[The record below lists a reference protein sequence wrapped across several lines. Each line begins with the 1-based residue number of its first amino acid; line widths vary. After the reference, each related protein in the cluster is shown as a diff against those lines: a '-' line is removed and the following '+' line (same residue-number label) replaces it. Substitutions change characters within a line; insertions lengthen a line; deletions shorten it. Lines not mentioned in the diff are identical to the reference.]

1 MCWLRKKYQK
11 FHKRIFSTKNVEIID
26 FERVLLIFR
35 AIYQRIELRHQ
46 IEHQILYKKSYSKVR
61 KSKILKKKSE
71 KTRTPRLMCRRLAG
85 KPHVTEIECF
95 DLGFVFLMHELVGK
109 NSLGI
114 YVAAFCFDLIFH
126 FPYI

>member
-1 MCWLRKKYQK
+1 
-11 FHKRIFSTKNVEIID
+11 
-26 FERVLLIFR
+26 
-35 AIYQRIELRHQ
+35 
-46 IEHQILYKKSYSKVR
+46 
-61 KSKILKKKSE
+61 
-71 KTRTPRLMCRRLAG
+71 MCRRG
-85 KPHVTEIECF
+85 SGFQFVTERDNS